1 MEIKFSCQELE
12 TQIKRDMPDKDAKTR
27 ADKTEEISKQ
37 QNCKV
42 SQAYSTKN
50 KILWCQNACC
60 VKRSSHCPRNI
71 PIWRKSKSFLNDND
85 FTSLK

>member
-37 QNCKV
+37 QNCKYLRHIQQKIKFCGAKMRAV
-42 SQAYSTKN
+42 LSDHPIALVTFQFGESQRAS
-50 KILWCQNACC
+50 
-60 VKRSSHCPRNI
+60 
-71 PIWRKSKSFLNDND
+71 
-85 FTSLK
+85 